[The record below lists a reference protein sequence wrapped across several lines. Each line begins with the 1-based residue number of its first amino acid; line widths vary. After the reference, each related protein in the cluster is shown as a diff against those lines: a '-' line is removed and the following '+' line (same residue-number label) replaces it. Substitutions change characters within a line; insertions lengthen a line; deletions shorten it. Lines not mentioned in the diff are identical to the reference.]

1 MTMQSAG
8 DQQNL
13 SEYNRSRTLQ
23 YLYHH
28 GIASRAQIAQALHLT
43 PAALSKISNHLL
55 SSSAII
61 ETGPLE
67 GKGNRRSIG
76 LAVNT
81 GQYRVLGVKFARSL
95 IQIGLFDLAG
105 GAQAVWVDQATDY
118 PTPAEAIDA
127 VKQHIRAIMRQFT
140 NIVAIGM
147 AVPGPYL
154 RSVGHTAVVSSMRQW
169 REVNFKAEFEHAFGV
184 PVIIE
189 QDARA
194 GALAQ
199 YLFDPQPHNENLAYY
214 LLGEGIGLG
223 VIDHGSVINGA
234 LGTATEIG
242 QMRQRRLSGAVLL
255 GRRDPRPAQRR
266 RHNRARFAHAHPPR
280 SLHRAVRTRRARR
293 RTSAGTRQA
302 HRHLRGLRL
311 RDDLQRVQPLA
322 HRHR

>member
-1 MTMQSAG
+1 MTTQTAG

-55 SSSAII
+55 SSGAII

-105 GAQAVWVDQATDY
+105 SAQAVWVDQATDY

-169 REVNFKAEFEHAFGV
+169 REVNFKAEFEHAFDI

-199 YLFDPQPHNENLAYY
+199 YLFDPQPRNENLAYY

-223 VIDHGSVINGA
+223 VIDHG
-234 LGTATEIG
+234 
-242 QMRQRRLSGAVLL
+242 
-255 GRRDPRPAQRR
+255 
-266 RHNRARFAHAHPPR
+266 
-280 SLHRAVRTRRARR
+280 
-293 RTSAGTRQA
+293 
-302 HRHLRGLRL
+302 
-311 RDDLQRVQPLA
+311 
-322 HRHR
+322 